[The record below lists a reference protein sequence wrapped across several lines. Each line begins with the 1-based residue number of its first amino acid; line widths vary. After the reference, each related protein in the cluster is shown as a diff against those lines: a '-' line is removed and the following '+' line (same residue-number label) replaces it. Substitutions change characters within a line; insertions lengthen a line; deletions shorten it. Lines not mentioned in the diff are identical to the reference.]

1 MMWVE
6 LWIVR
11 NVHFCV
17 WVASH
22 LLGIQPISW
31 RKLRLCARLFSLP
44 CFHSRSLALSR
55 SDVGQTASLNKRRSW
70 AARALSFSGSGGG
83 RKSYSPPRPK
93 SCQIHSKNCLACFF
107 LNQFDKASTV
117 IRTFR
122 HWCLHWF
129 GLLPLFRGFGRHPWD
144 RPVLWSGDVSEK
156 HSMFCRRKGREN
168 Y

>member
-17 WVASH
+17 WVAS

-70 AARALSFSGSGGG
+70 AAEPCPFLGQVVAESHTAHQDPSPVKFIQKLVSLVFSWTSLTRQVTG
-83 RKSYSPPRPK
+83 
-93 SCQIHSKNCLACFF
+93 
-107 LNQFDKASTV
+107 
-117 IRTFR
+117 TFR